1 MFDSRLVHIIRKE
14 FIQLLRDRRL
24 IGLVMIAPV
33 IQLVIFGYVASLDL
47 KNIRTAVFDLDQSY
61 RSRQFISAFKNS
73 TYFSVNDRVKDLK
86 EEKYLLDKGAAMVA
100 MNIPPDFSENI
111 ESGKQAQVQFI
122 IDGTNS
128 NSAAIALSYING
140 IVFEQQMDILSKRGI
155 AQTAKKINT
164 IDARVRVF
172 HNQEMKSVNFMVPGI
187 IAALLTILTALLTAV
202 SIVKEKEYG
211 TLEQLIVSPI
221 KPYELMLGKMLPF
234 VLLAFIDV
242 IIVMLIGVFWFKV
255 PILGSVPL
263 LLLLCVVYLTTSLG
277 MGLMISTVSS
287 SMQQTVLSIVFIM
300 LPSVL
305 LSGFIFPIANMP
317 PVIRVITYIIP
328 LRYFLSI
335 VRGIFLKG
343 IGMEYLWKDTL
354 ALLILGAVIFYA
366 AVKRFRKKLG

>member
-1 MFDSRLVHIIRKE
+1 MFDSRLVHIIKKE
-14 FIQLLRDRRL
+14 FIQLMRDRRL
-24 IGLVMIAPV
+24 IGLVLVAPV

-47 KNIRTAVFDLDQSY
+47 RNIRTAVFDQDQSY
-61 RSRQFISAFKNS
+61 QSRQFISAFKNS
-73 TYFSVNDRVKDLK
+73 TYFSVNENVRSLK
-86 EEKYLLDKGAAMVA
+86 EEKYLLDKGSAMVA
-100 MNIPPDFSENI
+100 VNIPPDFSKDI
-111 ESGKQAQVQFI
+111 ESGRQAQVQFI

-128 NSAAIALSYING
+128 NSAGIALSYING
-140 IVFEQQMDILSKRGI
+140 IVYERQMDILSRRGI
-155 AQTAKKINT
+155 AQIANKINT

-221 KPYELMLGKMLPF
+221 KPFELMLGKMIPF
-234 VLLAFIDV
+234 VILGFIDV
-242 IIVMLIGVFWFKV
+242 IVVMLIGVFWFKV

-263 LLLLCVVYLTTSLG
+263 LLLLCVVYLIASLG
-277 MGLMISTVSS
+277 IGLMISTVSS

-300 LPSVL
+300 LPSIL

-317 PVIRVITYIIP
+317 RIIRAVTYIIP
-328 LRYFLSI
+328 LRYFLTI

-343 IGMEYLWKDTL
+343 VGMEYLWKDTL
-354 ALLILGAVIFYA
+354 ALLILGGLIFYA